1 MIDKRSARAAI
12 LASCEGDD
20 RTLYELVTR
29 EGEQAAL
36 TALGISNSRGEEVL
50 ASCALHDIRLVIPG
64 DDEWPTQLDQ
74 LTVPPLGL
82 FVRGV
87 ENLRLLAARSV
98 AIVGSRA
105 ASGYGVRVSSDIAAE
120 LGERGWSIIS
130 GLAFGIDAAAHRG
143 ALAVNASTA
152 AVLAGGLDAI
162 YPTAHTELGERVR
175 AHGVLISEVAPGVP
189 PMRHRF
195 LTRNRII
202 AALTRG
208 TLVVEAAHRSGSLR
222 TAAAAEAMLRP
233 VMAVPGSI
241 HAPASAG
248 VHQWIADRRAELV
261 TSAVDVLSIIGDLNP
276 AAVQPP
282 LLSPREEEVL
292 AALNTRPQQVDQI
305 AHASHRAAADTMAAL
320 GVLALFGLAKQREG
334 AWMRVQ

>member
-1 MIDKRSARAAI
+1 MMDRIARAAI

-20 RTLYELVTR
+20 RTLFELVAR
-29 EGEQAAL
+29 EGEQSAL
-36 TALGISNSRGEEVL
+36 TALGISNDLGAQVL
-50 ASCALHDIRLVIPG
+50 AVCEEHQIRLIVPS

-74 LTVPPLGL
+74 LPVPPLGL

-87 ENLRLLAARSV
+87 ENLRLLAARSI

-105 ASGYGVRVSSDIAAE
+105 ASGYGVRVASDIAAD
-120 LGERGWSIIS
+120 LGEQGWSIIS

-143 ALAVNASTA
+143 ALAVSASTA

-162 YPTAHTELGERVR
+162 YPIAHTQLGDQIRS
-175 AHGVLISEVAPGVP
+175 HGVLISEVAPGMP

-222 TAAAAEAMLRP
+222 TAATAEAMLRP

-248 VHQWIADRRAELV
+248 VHQWIADRRAELI
-261 TSAVDVLSIIGDLNP
+261 TSATDVLAIVGELNSAP
-276 AAVQPP
+276 VQPP
-282 LLSPREEEVL
+282 LLARREEEVL
-292 AALNTRPQQVDQI
+292 HVLNKRPQLVDQI
-305 AHASHRAAADTMAAL
+305 AHASQRAVADVMAAL

-334 AWMRVQ
+334 AWMRTP